1 MVMVSGVTCSH
12 AYTYIVLNTHWIGAE
27 KMPLLRATAVAF
39 LQCDMALFLI
49 IFGLHGAVAVVTMSQ
64 VHVQSGATVTI
75 PCHYTPQYRDHV
87 KYWCWGYIWYTCS
100 TLAQSGSLTAGGDR
114 VAITDDPNGGVFTVT
129 LRDLQVGDSASYWCG
144 VEGGSAAY
152 LYLEVTEDL
161 PGLRVEDSTVS
172 GEEEASL
179 SVRCL
184 YGDSTRGGVRKW
196 CRSGDWQSC
205 LAGNSSR
212 ASDRSTV
219 LTIDNGTGTLTVMM
233 RRLER
238 KDTGWYWCAA
248 GDLQIPV
255 HITVTQRMTTATT
268 MSQLLLNLLW
278 LCYERPGS
286 LLFSSYAPPW
296 QSGRFGRIAELGL
309 LQNREHEADIT
320 FEINTGRLTLL
331 TW

>member
-1 MVMVSGVTCSH
+1 
-12 AYTYIVLNTHWIGAE
+12 
-27 KMPLLRATAVAF
+27 MPLLRATAVAF

-49 IFGLHGAVAVVTMSQ
+49 IVGLHGAVAVVTMSQ

-75 PCHYTPQYRDHV
+75 PCHYTLQYRDHV

-114 VAITDDPNGGVFTVT
+114 VAITDDPSGGVFTVT

-161 PGLRVEDSTVS
+161 PGLWVEDSTVS
-172 GEEEASL
+172 GEEGASL

-184 YGDSTRGGVRKW
+184 SGDSTGGGVRKW

-255 HITVTQRMTTATT
+255 HITVTQRMTTVTT
-268 MSQLLLNLLW
+268 KKNMLVYTTDDLSRIVNSGHEDDGRQPCCGEPASAKSTLAVLRKTGVALVFLVCTAMAVW
-278 LCYERPGS
+278 KI
-286 LLFSSYAPPW
+286 W
-296 QSGRFGRIAELGL
+296 QNRRARIAAE
-309 LQNREHEADIT
+309 QRA
-320 FEINTGRLTLL
+320 
-331 TW
+331 